1 MPTISSIRS
10 LFEQEQTQ
18 QEKPETDLI
27 RHIIMR
33 FPYKDYG
40 ISQDDDDKS
49 LVVTFPG
56 GMRIRM
62 QQKSVEFYA
71 QVTGAGADHKEDY
84 APVISKLEEAEKMTD
99 SGERTV
105 KLKEVSR
112 HFAAIEYRQDKYS
125 FIAYVM
131 GQQKLTVDSM
141 RAIYTAYASDDP
153 SKLSPGD
160 KKLYDKALS
169 YALSYYKF
177 LAGMLSVID

>member
-10 LFEQEQTQ
+10 LFEQDQPQ
-18 QEKPETDLI
+18 QDKPDDDLI

-40 ISQDDDDKS
+40 ISQDEADKS

-71 QVTGAGADHKEDY
+71 QVTGAGADHRDDY
-84 APVISKLEEAEKMTD
+84 APVIAKLDEAEKMTD

-105 KLKEVSR
+105 KLKEVAR
-112 HFAAIEYRQDKYS
+112 YFAAVEYRPDKYS
-125 FIAYVM
+125 FIAYVV
-131 GQQKLTVDSM
+131 GQQKLTIDSM
-141 RAIYTAYASDDP
+141 RAIYSAYASDDP

-160 KKLYDKALS
+160 KKLYDKALT